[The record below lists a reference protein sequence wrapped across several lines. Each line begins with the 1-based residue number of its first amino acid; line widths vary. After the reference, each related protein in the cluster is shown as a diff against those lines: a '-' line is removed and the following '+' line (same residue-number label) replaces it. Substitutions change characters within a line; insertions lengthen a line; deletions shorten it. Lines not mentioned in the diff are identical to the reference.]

1 MKTDS
6 PIKLSQKLD
15 RTGPPEVLAR
25 GVVET
30 RSKVLGDVRKAVA
43 GRRANAVE
51 SKLCRMRSL
60 VCLICLAVAAPAAA
74 SIGLVACGETRPAL
88 PALSATDAATAT
100 TPPTADTV
108 QRAIDAGVANALD
121 AGQYDGPRLGA
132 LFLQTPI
139 MSDMEWL
146 PSEESRRPL
155 RRETKE
161 HGDVVRLGYM
171 RQGGRAPVLSE
182 AHRKPNCPEGWY
194 ELLAGGF
201 VCGKYATLDLN
212 HPRVK
217 LAPHAPDLVGSL
229 PYQYGYNITNGTPLY
244 RTIPSREDRI
254 RFEPWLTKRAT
265 PKPRRVEDDSYTTA
279 TTDPDLDAGAGVL
292 NASTTTDPLGAG
304 FEPVDAGVP
313 WYLRDYD
320 GGKPTVTLDELKG
333 EGPMSRRMV
342 KGFYLALDKEMKEG
356 PTRWWKTTG
365 GLLAPFDK
373 IYVNKTGASEFH
385 GIWLQEPAAV
395 GAGTPDGG
403 APTAPAAAPATAHS
417 FGGDS
422 RALVGFV
429 LWTHAHKYSFDEK
442 KKATQGEPVAR
453 FTIVRLTGETV
464 TTGGYAYD
472 ETTEG
477 WWLRG
482 NEGTKTKPGPA
493 PTDLAPNEKWVDVN
507 LTNQT
512 LVAFEGDKPV
522 YATLVSTGR
531 RNLQIKEKD
540 HPTVKGSFRIRE
552 KHIAAT
558 MDGDVAS
565 DGPYSIE
572 DVPWIMYFSGS
583 YALHGAFWH
592 NNFGHTQSH
601 GCVNLA
607 PLDAKA
613 IFGWTEPSLPEG
625 WHGVMATESKP
636 GSRVV
641 VHD

>member
-1 MKTDS
+1 MENTH
-6 PIKLSQKLD
+6 
-15 RTGPPEVLAR
+15 
-25 GVVET
+25 
-30 RSKVLGDVRKAVA
+30 
-43 GRRANAVE
+43 
-51 SKLCRMRSL
+51 RMRPLFALS
-60 VCLICLAVAAPAAA
+60 CLAPLLAVAA
-74 SIGLVACGETRPAL
+74 LVACGETKPTL
-88 PALSATDAATAT
+88 PALSSSDAASV
-100 TPPTADTV
+100 PQPQTADTV

-121 AGQYDGPRLGA
+121 AGTYDGPRLGA

-146 PSEESRRPL
+146 PNEESRKPAR
-155 RRETKE
+155 KDSKD
-161 HGDVVRLGYM
+161 HVDVVRLGYM
-171 RQGGRAPVLSE
+171 RQGGRAPVLPE

-217 LAPHAPDLVGSL
+217 LAPHPPDMVSSL

-244 RTIPSREDRI
+244 RTIPSREDRVK
-254 RFEPWLTKRAT
+254 FEPWLAKKAPPRA
-265 PKPRRVEDDSYTTA
+265 RRPEDDGNA
-279 TTDPDLDAGAGVL
+279 TSPQAADADLDAGAGL
-292 NASTTTDPLGAG
+292 TNASTTDPLGAG
-304 FEPVDAGVP
+304 FEPLDAGVP

-356 PTRWWKTTG
+356 TAKWWKTTG

-373 IYVNKTGASEFH
+373 IYVNKTGPSEFH
-385 GIWLQEPAAV
+385 GVWLAEALA
-395 GAGTPDGG
+395 TTDGG
-403 APTAPAAAPATAHS
+403 TTPPPAVEK
-417 FGGDS
+417 G
-422 RALVGFV
+422 LVGFV
-429 LWTHAHKYSFDEK
+429 LWTHAHKYFLDDARK
-442 KKATQGEPVAR
+442 KVTQGDLVAR

-464 TTGGYAYD
+464 NAGGYAYD

-493 PTDLAPNEKWVDVN
+493 PADLAPNEKWVDVN

-522 YATLVSTGR
+522 YATLVSSGK

-540 HPTVKGSFRIRE
+540 HPTVKGTFRIRE

-558 MDGDVAS
+558 MDGDVVS

-613 IFGWTEPSLPEG
+613 MFGWTEPSLPEG
-625 WHGVMATESKP
+625 WHGVLATDTKP